1 MRWKSRSLPAF
12 SPHPNLDEDT
22 WTRDNTRKEEFI
34 VPGSRLK
41 GESFLGISINEEFTL
56 RVVPPVR
63 CMHVPLPNSSPLAFL
78 FGAATENIAGR
89 LAGAIREPPLEI
101 VRHCGKILSFFFGRD
116 RARDILERSQE
127 LELFF
132 GVIGRSGEIRA
143 VVGIRR
149 NHKFPYAGFL

>member
-1 MRWKSRSLPAF
+1 M
-12 SPHPNLDEDT
+12 
-22 WTRDNTRKEEFI
+22 
-34 VPGSRLK
+34 GSRLK

-63 CMHVPLPNSSPLAFL
+63 CMHVPLPNSSPLALL
-78 FGAATENIAGR
+78 FGAATENITGR
-89 LAGAIREPPLEI
+89 LAGAIREQPLEI